1 MSPNPQLSAN
11 LPATGSATPDPA
23 DYPPDD
29 QTPPW
34 SLFGRLQKMVWGIA
48 ALLVL
53 FVWMI
58 FHAQRET
65 AENQARAEV
74 SLLARIVAEDATQR
88 LHEGRIV
95 LGMLATQFNEQE
107 INAGRCGK
115 PGALPTLLAMLPG
128 YGNLVLAD
136 QHGNVVCSA
145 QPGPGNKKQNVADF
159 EWFRTVM
166 STNDLGMGRLRKGPI
181 SGLWSTG
188 MALPLRD
195 AANNPKAALLLTL
208 NMSTLESVNLGNSM
222 PVDSVLQILDD
233 SGMIVA
239 SSASPETWIG
249 RRVDEHPLAR
259 AALRARRD
267 GVTVAAGFDG
277 VERYYSYSSIP
288 EHQWVA
294 LVGIP
299 VAAVLQP
306 AQQTLLRNTGLA
318 VLAGMLALAGMALV
332 LRSIRRPLRRMRDAL
347 LAIENDHTLRLPE
360 IGPAEMRS
368 VAHAINQTLN
378 RLEDQDR
385 KLQEHESRLKMA
397 AEAANIGYWDR
408 DLTSNTLHVS
418 AEWMR
423 LLGYGPEDPPFT
435 HTQWRACVHPDD
447 YAHLAAKV
455 QRAQTGTASGFS
467 CEIRALHR
475 DGKYRHMISRGV
487 ILRNADGVALR
498 MYGYLADIDERARR
512 ENTLRLQAMAG
523 IAIARSGSF
532 ESALFE
538 VLRLICEFSGW
549 KIGEV
554 WLPNADRSRMAWSGI
569 MYSQL
574 PNIGQFMALSRG
586 LSYAEG
592 ELFVGTVWQTRRA
605 RWHLNQGG
613 ARRAL
618 LPPGIS
624 ARCGIPMAVDE
635 RVLGVLSFYAE
646 ENRQV
651 EDAMLDT
658 ISGIASHL
666 GALLQRRQIEEKLQQ
681 REAALRELAHRLV
694 TVEETDRKNFS
705 RELHDRIGQE
715 LAAMNLNFDM
725 LRLQLPQDAA
735 VHRRIDD
742 AQQLLC
748 SVIADTRDIMAGLR
762 PPGLDTY
769 GLGPALTPYAER
781 CSRRFGIPIHV
792 ADHAAGC
799 RLEETVEIAL
809 FRITQE
815 AVINAVK
822 HAQASRI
829 DIRIDRAG
837 DQLLLT
843 IMDNG
848 KGMDPAPAATGSRD
862 PDNTRRDGGNFD
874 SVITS
879 TGYGMATMRER
890 AEAAGIHLRLITAPG
905 AGVKVCASA
914 RLPAPAAEQA
924 PVQSQQVA

>member
-1 MSPNPQLSAN
+1 
-11 LPATGSATPDPA
+11 
-23 DYPPDD
+23 
-29 QTPPW
+29 
-34 SLFGRLQKMVWGIA
+34 MVWGIA

-53 FVWMI
+53 FVGMI

-88 LHEGRIV
+88 LQEGRIV
-95 LGMLATQFNEQE
+95 LSMLAAQFNERE

-115 PGALPTLLAMLPG
+115 PGTLPTLLAMLPG
-128 YGNLVLAD
+128 YGNLVLVD
-136 QHGNVVCSA
+136 QQGDVVCSA
-145 QPGPGNKKQNVADF
+145 QPGPSNEKQNVAGF

-166 STNDLGMGRLRKGPI
+166 STNTLGMGRLRKGPI

-195 AANNPKAALLLTL
+195 AANQPRAAVLLTL
-208 NMSTLESVNLGNSM
+208 NMSTLESVNLGTSM
-222 PVDSVLQILDD
+222 PADSVLQILDD
-233 SGMIVA
+233 TGTIVA

-249 RRVDEHPLAR
+249 RRVDKHPLAR
-259 AALRARRD
+259 TALRARRD

-277 VERYYSYSSIP
+277 VQRYYSYSTVP

-294 LVGIP
+294 LVGMP

-306 AQQTLLRNTGLA
+306 AQKSLLRNTGLA
-318 VLAGMLALAGMALV
+318 VMAGVLALAGMALV

-368 VAHAINQTLN
+368 VAHAINQTLD

-423 LLGYGPEDPPFT
+423 LFGYGPEEPPFT
-435 HTQWRACVHPDD
+435 HRQWRACVHPDD

-475 DGKYRHMISRGV
+475 DGRYRHMISRGM
-487 ILRNADGVALR
+487 ILRDSDGVALR

-554 WLPNADRSRMAWSGI
+554 WLPDADRSRMTWSGI

-574 PNIGQFMALSRG
+574 PNNLGQFMALSRG

-592 ELFVGTVWQTRRA
+592 EQFVGTIWQTRRA
-605 RWHLNQGG
+605 RWQMNPEGV
-613 ARRAL
+613 RRAL
-618 LPPGIS
+618 LPPDVR
-624 ARCGIPMAVDE
+624 ARCGIPMTVDE
-635 RVLGVLSFYAE
+635 QVLGVLSFYAE
-646 ENRQV
+646 DNKRFE
-651 EDAMLDT
+651 EATLDT

-666 GALLQRRQIEEKLQQ
+666 GALLQRRHIEEKLQQ
-681 REAALRELAHRLV
+681 REATLRELTHRLV
-694 TVEETDRKNFS
+694 TVEEAERKNFS

-715 LAAMNLNFDM
+715 LAAMNLNFDL
-725 LRLQLPQDAA
+725 LRLQAPPDTPI
-735 VHRRIDD
+735 HRRIDD

-848 KGMDPAPAATGSRD
+848 KGMDPAPAATGSHD

-890 AEAAGIHLRLITAPG
+890 AEAAGIHLRLITTPG
-905 AGVKVCASA
+905 TGVKVCASA